1 VGSLVLIR
9 HRLSDAQAILGNP
22 RPRAAASTAD
32 PGSAKPCMSESIVV
46 TASQTPSALGRG
58 DVRFAENV
66 EHGATSRSAGPS
78 PIPTTRIFS
87 TTSTAARSSLVSDV
101 TGTLAALSHHPAG
114 LYIDMRRESLFNL
127 RAMMPCVG
135 APADDSTGS
144 HDADAQKNAAALSLL
159 LSKCHSVSSCFV
171 LVGFVLLVTGVVACL
186 WELFEPSVAIFG
198 SVCESMCL
206 VLGFWALR

>member
-1 VGSLVLIR
+1 
-9 HRLSDAQAILGNP
+9 
-22 RPRAAASTAD
+22 
-32 PGSAKPCMSESIVV
+32 
-46 TASQTPSALGRG
+46 
-58 DVRFAENV
+58 
-66 EHGATSRSAGPS
+66 
-78 PIPTTRIFS
+78 
-87 TTSTAARSSLVSDV
+87 
-101 TGTLAALSHHPAG
+101 
-114 LYIDMRRESLFNL
+114 MRRESLFNL

-135 APADDSTGS
+135 APADDSS

-198 SVCESMCL
+198 SVCVSMCL